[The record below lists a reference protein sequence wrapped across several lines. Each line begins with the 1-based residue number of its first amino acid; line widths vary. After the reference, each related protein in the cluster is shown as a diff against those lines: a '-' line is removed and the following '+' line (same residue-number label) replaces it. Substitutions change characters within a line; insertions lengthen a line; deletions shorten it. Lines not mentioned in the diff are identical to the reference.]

1 MAPPSPE
8 ANLNRVSAQA
18 GTLYQQVWQADA
30 APTTPQMEAMNA
42 VERDGAEVMRRWSDF
57 KNTDLPALNRLLRDS
72 QIPEIKL
79 PQGTP
84 HEEVEGDEE

>member
-1 MAPPSPE
+1 MSG
-8 ANLNRVSAQA
+8 QA

-30 APTTPQMEAMNA
+30 APTTPQMEAMSA
-42 VERDGAEVMRRWSDF
+42 VEHDSAEVMRRWSDF
-57 KNTDLPALNRLLRDS
+57 KNTDLPALNRLLRDA

-79 PQGTP
+79 PQASA